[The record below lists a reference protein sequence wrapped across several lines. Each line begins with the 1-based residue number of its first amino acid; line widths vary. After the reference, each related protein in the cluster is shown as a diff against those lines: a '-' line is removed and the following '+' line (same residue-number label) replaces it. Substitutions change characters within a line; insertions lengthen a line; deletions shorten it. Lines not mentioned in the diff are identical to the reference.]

1 MKGKK
6 GSRKISKVKK
16 SNIKRNK
23 LVRAGKLKPKSKP
36 GFVEGG
42 QFQGKKN
49 KEKLSQDD
57 LERRKEYE
65 EEKKKRE
72 TEMYMELQDMM
83 DPEDLAYLKKN
94 AKNAKALNIDIENKK
109 KRKFEDMNENG
120 NNSDSSEDEGF
131 DEYEKSAVKRIKE
144 ERDNDSSVKKRDLL
158 PVRSDKGWEKRS
170 VEVQDNDDI
179 ESDENCEANGED
191 EEESNE

>member
-170 VEVQDNDDI
+170 VEVQDDDDI
-179 ESDENCEANGED
+179 ESDENSEANGED

>member
-1 MKGKK
+1 MKAKK

-23 LVRAGKLKPKSKP
+23 LVRAGKLKPNSKP
-36 GFVEGG
+36 GFVQGG

-72 TEMYMELQDMM
+72 AEMFMELQDMM

-94 AKNAKALNIDIENKK
+94 TKNAKALNIDIENKK
-109 KRKFEDMNENG
+109 KRKFEDMAENG
-120 NNSDSSEDEGF
+120 KKSDSSEDEGF

-144 ERDNDSSVKKRDLL
+144 ERDNDSTVKKRDLL

-170 VEVQDNDDI
+170 VEVQDDDI
-179 ESDENCEANGED
+179 ESDENSEANDED
-191 EEESNE
+191 EGESNE

>member
-170 VEVQDNDDI
+170 VEVQDEDI
-179 ESDENCEANGED
+179 ESDENSEANGED